1 MVSVKKIINELLVD
15 IFNHI
20 LSIEA
25 RILKDRGVEL
35 SITEV
40 HILEAI
46 RNTEVP
52 TMSNIAR
59 KLRVTVGTLTTS
71 INTLERKD
79 QVIKR
84 PDLEDKRRVFI
95 DLTKRAEEILIIHDE
110 FHEEMIDQGI
120 KDLNIKED
128 ETLVKSLEN
137 IKNYFKNNY

>member
-1 MVSVKKIINELLVD
+1 LVSVKKIINELLVD

-95 DLTKRAEEILIIHDE
+95 DLTKKAEEILIIHDE